1 MNSVGVKTKNHKGR
15 KEPAGCAGSNAMDLG
30 VCIVHGH
37 KSNEEAFRS
46 VAEMGFSSCQLLSW
60 NRSFWTDAEAEDIKE
75 KMQKY
80 RVRISAFWCGWQG
93 PTVWD
98 FYEGPETL
106 GLVPVTYRYARMK
119 DLMDGSDFAKKLGV
133 TDVATHM
140 GFIPENPNDPN
151 YAGLLSAIKTVAAHY
166 KNNGQYLLFETGQ
179 ETPVTLLRM
188 IQNTGFDNL
197 GINLDPANLILY
209 GKANPVDALD
219 VFGKYVRG
227 VHAKDGKY
235 PTDGRYLGAEV
246 PIGEGKVDFEK
257 LLSGLHALGY
267 TGSITIERE
276 IDGDQQTKDI
286 IAAKAYLEKILA
298 TLD

>member
-1 MNSVGVKTKNHKGR
+1 
-15 KEPAGCAGSNAMDLG
+15 MDLG

-46 VAEMGFSSCQLLSW
+46 VSEMGFSSCQLLSW

-80 RVRISAFWCGWQG
+80 GVRISAFWCGWQG

>member
-1 MNSVGVKTKNHKGR
+1 
-15 KEPAGCAGSNAMDLG
+15 MDLG

-60 NRSFWTDAEAEDIKE
+60 DRSFWTDAEAEEIKE

-80 RVRISAFWCGWQG
+80 GIRISAFWCGWQG

-276 IDGDQQTKDI
+276 IDGDQQIKDI
-286 IAAKAYLEKILA
+286 VAAKAYLEKILA